1 MMKPSTPLLFQDVF
15 LESSGFGGEFIMCSP
30 PCLDVVDIP
39 NGIVFQK
46 RCCFGILPQLLVA
59 RSDDVFF
66 SEQHIDSAKVA
77 IRDDK
82 LTLFSEAQA

>member
-66 SEQHIDSAKVA
+66 
-77 IRDDK
+77 
-82 LTLFSEAQA
+82 F